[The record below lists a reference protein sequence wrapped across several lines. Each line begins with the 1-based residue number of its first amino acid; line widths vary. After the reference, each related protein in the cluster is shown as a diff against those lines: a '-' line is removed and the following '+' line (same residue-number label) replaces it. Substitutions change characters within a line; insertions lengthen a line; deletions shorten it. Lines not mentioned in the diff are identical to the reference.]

1 MFVKKKATFEKHYKK
16 TSLIKFWEKMNLVL
30 SIKNKDIGEKG
41 LMCEYLVGLIYFD
54 NTCGTQF
61 SDY

>member
-1 MFVKKKATFEKHYKK
+1 
-16 TSLIKFWEKMNLVL
+16 MNLVL
-30 SIKNKDIGEKG
+30 SIKNKDICEKG